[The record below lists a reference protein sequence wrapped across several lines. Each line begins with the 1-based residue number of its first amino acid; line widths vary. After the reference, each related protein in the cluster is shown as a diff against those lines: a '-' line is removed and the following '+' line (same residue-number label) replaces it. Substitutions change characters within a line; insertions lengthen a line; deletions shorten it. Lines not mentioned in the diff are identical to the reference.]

1 MVYNRGGDYMEKGMD
16 KYENRKKMR
25 AQDGKKL
32 TGKKLQTAD
41 MMYIAL
47 SAALI
52 TVCAWISIPAA
63 VPFTLQTF
71 AVCMTAGLLGLK
83 RGTLTIIVY
92 LLMGAVGLPVFTGFR
107 GGLGAIFGTT
117 GGYLAGFILT
127 AFMRRILCRSF
138 RKETPCPNGVDGPGD
153 DGMLCFRHGLV
164 YVSLHKEYRTGRR
177 RDCAGLVCHPV
188 YYPGSAEDRCGLADR
203 RTTETFCKI
212 KCPVLKKC
220 ANNCCG

>member
-1 MVYNRGGDYMEKGMD
+1 MYMEKEMD

-127 AFMRRILCRSF
+127 AFIVGFC
-138 RKETPCPNGVDGPGD
+138 
-153 DGMLCFRHGLV
+153 
-164 YVSLHKEYRTGRR
+164 
-177 RDCAGLVCHPV
+177 
-188 YYPGSAEDRCGLADR
+188 ADR
-203 RTTETFCKI
+203 FGRKL
-212 KCPVLKKC
+212 PVLMASMVLGMTVCYAFGTAWYMFLYIKNTGPVGVGTVLAWCVIPFIIPDLLKI
-220 ANNCCG
+220 AAASLIAVRLKRFVK

>member
-1 MVYNRGGDYMEKGMD
+1 MVYNRGGDYMEKEMD
-16 KYENRKKMR
+16 KYENRKEMR

-107 GGLGAIFGTT
+107 GDSEPFSVLQAVI
-117 GGYLAGFILT
+117 
-127 AFMRRILCRSF
+127 S
-138 RKETPCPNGVDGPGD
+138 
-153 DGMLCFRHGLV
+153 
-164 YVSLHKEYRTGRR
+164 
-177 RDCAGLVCHPV
+177 RDL
-188 YYPGSAEDRCGLADR
+188 
-203 RTTETFCKI
+203 F
-212 KCPVLKKC
+212 
-220 ANNCCG
+220 

>member
-1 MVYNRGGDYMEKGMD
+1 MEKEMD

-71 AVCMTAGLLGLK
+71 AVCMTAGLLGL
-83 RGTLTIIVY
+83 
-92 LLMGAVGLPVFTGFR
+92 
-107 GGLGAIFGTT
+107 
-117 GGYLAGFILT
+117 
-127 AFMRRILCRSF
+127 
-138 RKETPCPNGVDGPGD
+138 
-153 DGMLCFRHGLV
+153 
-164 YVSLHKEYRTGRR
+164 
-177 RDCAGLVCHPV
+177 
-188 YYPGSAEDRCGLADR
+188 
-203 RTTETFCKI
+203 
-212 KCPVLKKC
+212 
-220 ANNCCG
+220 